1 MFCPYPRNV
10 HIGVAGQA
18 DQHRTAAVRR
28 DMQDQDGVRAVPGV
42 GSGVQLA
49 LLRPGQAR
57 PAVRAGDEP
66 VLPGARRRAARV
78 VHQHVAPDKLG
89 VQVEVHC
96 AEQDQDHQHD
106 AAGDEQDPPSP
117 VPPRPAAAPAA
128 TGGRLRRPRVGGRGP
143 AALAAGWRA
152 VHRRL
157 LRPGAGLL
165 AAPTGRP
172 GIAARGRGRPGA
184 ARGQAHG
191 RLARPRRRRAGP
203 VGATGGLGLLVTE
216 PARWPLVHAVP
227 SHQIVTT
234 SLPDDPR
241 SPGCPELIPS
251 SSSAASTSPARSG
264 GRHSR
269 RLVTST
275 SSAIDR

>member
-1 MFCPYPRNV
+1 MVSERCPAAAPVCSWRFCARV
-10 HIGVAGQA
+10 
-18 DQHRTAAVRR
+18 
-28 DMQDQDGVRAVPGV
+28 
-42 GSGVQLA
+42 
-49 LLRPGQAR
+49 R
-57 PAVRAGDEP
+57 PARLSEP
-66 VLPGARRRAARV
+66 VMSQFCAGARRRAARV
-78 VHQHVAPDKLG
+78 VHQHVAPGELG
-89 VQVEVHC
+89 VQVEVHR

-128 TGGRLRRPRVGGRGP
+128 GRWLRRPRVGGRGP

-157 LRPGAGLL
+157 IRPGACLL
-165 AAPTGRP
+165 ATPTGRP
-172 GIAARGRGRPGA
+172 GIAAGSRGRPGA

-191 RLARPRRRRAGP
+191 GLARPRLRRAGP
-203 VGATGGLGLLVTE
+203 VGATGRPGLLVTE

-251 SSSAASTSPARSG
+251 STSAASTSPTRSG